1 MQSNAAVFRTSEILE
16 EGVGKIDAVNQRM
29 ADIGI
34 QDRSLVFNT
43 DLIETLELDN
53 MMPQAVLTMH
63 MAKARHESRGAH
75 MHEDFPNRDDANFMK
90 HSLGWNRDGKVELA
104 QRPVHEYTLTD
115 EIEYIKPKARV
126 Y

>member
-1 MQSNAAVFRTSEILE
+1 VFRTTEILT
-16 EGVGKIDAVNQRM
+16 EGVSKIDAVSARM
-29 ADIGI
+29 SEIGI

-63 MAKARHESRGAH
+63 MAAARHESRGAH
-75 MHEDFPNRDDANFMK
+75 MHEDFPDRDDVNFMK